1 MRARARAA
9 TPSPSTRKSR
19 CDCPRAR
26 WNVAR
31 KTDACF
37 RPLLVPF
44 VNARGAQ
51 VTFEP
56 GRTHRRKSSIDVLHV
71 AMPLLHR
78 SPHETECIVHKLLES
93 QKHAE
98 EEVDA
103 ENPDNPPHK
112 PPPSSSHH
120 HHDKAHRD
128 SLATVHEKPDNAAA
142 SNVPRSSDAPGA
154 DGTAAPGTA
163 DLGAVGQPDE
173 QAWKREMLHSIISCS
188 DVETS
193 DAPSR
198 TAQEALQ
205 SRLLTKKQLSD
216 MAWGVRELSRRLS
229 SIRLKPKVRSLFILT
244 KIYDGDLVPRTR
256 EVVSWL
262 LSPERERRFTVYVE
276 DRLEGDRHFDAEGLI
291 GAAAEEYAAKNGVG
305 VGAARDKV
313 AKQLRYWD
321 AELCRTRPHSFDFI
335 VALGGDGT
343 VLYASWLF
351 QGIVP
356 PVISFSLGSLGFLTK
371 FDFAE
376 FGDTL
381 TGAFDKGVTVSLRL
395 RFEGTVMRSV
405 RRERVESGE
414 GDGERRDLVE
424 ELVGEEMGDER
435 THRPDGTYHVL
446 NEIVVDR
453 GPNPSKPPFLS
464 SRFVHAH

>member
-1 MRARARAA
+1 
-9 TPSPSTRKSR
+9 
-19 CDCPRAR
+19 
-26 WNVAR
+26 
-31 KTDACF
+31 
-37 RPLLVPF
+37 
-44 VNARGAQ
+44 
-51 VTFEP
+51 
-56 GRTHRRKSSIDVLHV
+56 
-71 AMPLLHR
+71 MPLVHR
-78 SPHETECIVHKLLES
+78 STQETECIVHQLLEG
-93 QKHAE
+93 QKHTE
-98 EEVDA
+98 DELDA
-103 ENPDNPPHK
+103 ENPDQAPHK
-112 PPPSSSHH
+112 PPPSSSSHH
-120 HHDKAHRD
+120 HEGEHRD
-128 SLATVHEKPDNAAA
+128 GLATVQEKPDDA
-142 SNVPRSSDAPGA
+142 PGSSDTRGA

-163 DLGAVGQPDE
+163 DLGALGQPDE

-229 SIRLKPKVRSLFILT
+229 SIRLKPRVRSLFILT

-256 EVVSWL
+256 EVVRWL

-276 DRLEGDRHFDAEGLI
+276 DRLEGDGHFGADGLI
-291 GAAAEEYAAKNGVG
+291 SAAADEYAAKHGVE
-305 VGAARDKV
+305 VSAARDKV

-381 TGAFDKGVTVSLRL
+381 TAAFERGVTVSLRL

-405 RRERVESGE
+405 RRE
-414 GDGERRDLVE
+414 GDGGGGGRDLVE

-453 GPNPSKPPFLS
+453 GPNPSKPPPFFLLHP
-464 SRFVHAH
+464 FLHTC